1 MLLGGEI
8 ARSSMAGSQGHS
20 ATRQALG
27 AGGEEGLNLRKEP
40 VNVAAGKEETE
51 DDLVEGE
58 LEDQKSEV
66 KVLDFKFKFYLLTVD
81 RQYIFLLCAHFS
93 APVLLWPRIVEGG
106 VGQMGV
112 LGKAESLATVK
123 GQCVTDFDFPPP
135 HYGVQ
140 QL

>member
-1 MLLGGEI
+1 
-8 ARSSMAGSQGHS
+8 MAGSQGHS

-58 LEDQKSEV
+58 FEDQKSEV

-93 APVLLWPRIVEGG
+93 APICPTPPSTIL
-106 VGQMGV
+106 GQSRTG
-112 LGKAESLATVK
+112 AEKWA
-123 GQCVTDFDFPPP
+123 QRRFFDLI
-135 HYGVQ
+135 Q
-140 QL
+140 NLN